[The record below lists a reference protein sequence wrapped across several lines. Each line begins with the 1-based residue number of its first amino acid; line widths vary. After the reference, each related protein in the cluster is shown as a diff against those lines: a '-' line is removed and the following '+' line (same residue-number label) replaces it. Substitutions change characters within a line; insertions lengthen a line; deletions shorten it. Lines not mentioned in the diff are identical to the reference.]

1 MAQKRIFFIDLPGHK
16 ALPDGSMVR
25 IAGALGEITSVTDA
39 AAAITALNAGAGI
52 SIVVCNNAHLEIF
65 QLIRQLH
72 PHAKIVLITDETMEK
87 YSSHLGGAEDQFVD
101 HVIANRAPT
110 PWTLHEF
117 RITLQKIIRGDI
129 FGLEKYMAPGAVIQH
144 LTVHGSADRENYNSQ
159 VMAFADN
166 NRLGHYMSKLAF
178 GISEEL
184 LMNAIYDA
192 PIAAG
197 RTHYG
202 ELPRTSAIELAP
214 DEYSTLS
221 FSCDGTV
228 LGISIADPFG
238 ALKRDKLFQYLKKV
252 VKRADSANLIDTKK
266 GGAGLGFFKI
276 LYSSHAL
283 VVNVHPGQRTEV
295 MALIDIE
302 HQVRDFSKM
311 ARSIHYF
318 QAE

>member
-1 MAQKRIFFIDLPGHK
+1 MAQKRILFIDLPGQK
-16 ALPDGSMVR
+16 TLPDGSMIR
-25 IAGALGEITSVTDA
+25 ISGALGEITCVTDA
-39 AAAITALNAGAGI
+39 AAAETALNAIHDLA
-52 SIVVCNNAHLEIF
+52 IVVCNTAHFDIF
-65 QLIRQLH
+65 TAIRRQH
-72 PHAKIVLITDETMEK
+72 PHARIMLVTDETMEK
-87 YSSHLGGAEDQFVD
+87 YSAKLNNSEDALVD
-101 HVIANRAPT
+101 HVVANRAPS

-117 RITLQKIIRGDI
+117 RVTLQKLIRGDI
-129 FGLEKYMAPGAVIQH
+129 FGLEKYVAPGTAVQH
-144 LTVHGSADRENYNSQ
+144 LTVKGSADREPFNSQ
-159 VMAFADN
+159 VMAFADQ

-202 ELPRTSAIELAP
+202 ELPRTSAIVLQP

-221 FSCDGTV
+221 FACDGTI
-228 LGISIADPFG
+228 LGIGIADPFG

-295 MALIDIE
+295 IALIDIE
-302 HQVRDFSKM
+302 HQVRDFAKM

-318 QAE
+318 LA